1 MRRVVRTSI
10 VLSALLAWTVVSVA
24 QNTAPKQVAP
34 AQGQV
39 PAIQVAQTGATGTVI
54 GTGGAAAGGAALSTA
69 ALITLAVVGVI
80 AVAAVANNDKTTNSP
95 VAPTTTR

>member
-1 MRRVVRTSI
+1 MRRVVSTGI

-24 QNTAPKQVAP
+24 QNTAPKAP

-69 ALITLAVVGVI
+69 ALITLAAVGVI
-80 AVAAVANNDKTTNSP
+80 AVAAGTKKDKTENP
-95 VAPTTTR
+95 PRTTATQP

>member
-1 MRRVVRTSI
+1 MRRVVSTGI

-24 QNTAPKQVAP
+24 QNTAPKAP

-69 ALITLAVVGVI
+69 ALVTLAGVGVV
-80 AVAAVANNDKTTNSP
+80 AVAAGADNDKTENKP
-95 VAPTTTR
+95 ITTTR

>member
-1 MRRVVRTSI
+1 MRRVVRTGI

-24 QNTAPKQVAP
+24 QNTAPKAAP

-69 ALITLAVVGVI
+69 ALITLAVVGVV
-80 AVAAVANNDKTTNSP
+80 AVAATTSNDKTTNSP

>member
-1 MRRVVRTSI
+1 MRRVVRTGI

-24 QNTAPKQVAP
+24 QNTAPKAP

-54 GTGGAAAGGAALSTA
+54 GTGGAAAGGAAPSTA
-69 ALITLAVVGVI
+69 APITLAVVGVV
-80 AVAAVANNDKTTNSP
+80 AVAAATKQHKTRNTP
-95 VAPTTTR
+95 VAPPDTPP